1 MRTMIILPYFG
12 KFNSYFRLWL
22 DSCSRN
28 QEFEWMIVT
37 DIAIKET
44 IPSNVRIVSLTL
56 SELKEQF
63 QKKMNVFLTLK
74 DAYKLCDYKQF
85 YGYLFSEYLVGYDYW
100 GYCDCDL
107 VFGI

>member
-44 IPSNVRIVSLTL
+44 IPSNVRIVSF
-56 SELKEQF
+56 S
-63 QKKMNVFLTLK
+63 
-74 DAYKLCDYKQF
+74 AYF
-85 YGYLFSEYLVGYDYW
+85 V
-100 GYCDCDL
+100 
-107 VFGI
+107 